1 MQPVLSRLAL
11 KYLFTALLCICITI
25 SLLLEAD
32 AYVLSGPHILDL
44 MIKKLGRTKRLQV
57 NQTLIVYPTTPNIQ
71 TDIQPD
77 IQKDPVELTETLS
90 YRFPEHFRS
99 DIITKDSHEIH
110 IVDSGEWLT
119 VRDEKIVST
128 TQSIFYIY
136 KDLLLYRSRIL
147 LGQQLPLHG
156 IELSVSS
163 LGRFE
168 GRIVYIIGAK
178 YPDDSVSQIW
188 IDKHSFMPLRLII
201 VSKDDNNLTQ
211 YTEYRYLNWHKTD
224 GTWYPMQIELYN
236 GGNLARMIKVEEVKA
251 VSSFPDNFFDT
262 AHLKS
267 EYQPIVPDIIDSN
280 DTDDLNEIKKTIE
293 DFKKIFEE

>member
-1 MQPVLSRLAL
+1 MRLILSRLTL
-11 KYLFTALLCICITI
+11 KYLFTALLCICLII

-44 MIKKLGRTKRLQV
+44 MVKKFGGTKRLQV
-57 NQTLIVYPTTPNIQ
+57 NQKLIVYPKDPNNQTAIQ
-71 TDIQPD
+71 TDN
-77 IQKDPVELTETLS
+77 QKYPVELEETLS
-90 YRFPEHFRS
+90 YQFPEHFRA
-99 DIITKDSHEIH
+99 DIISKDSHEIH
-110 IVDSGEWLT
+110 VVDSGQALI

-128 TQSIFYIY
+128 TQSAFNIY

-147 LGQQLPLHG
+147 LQQQLPLHG

-163 LGRFE
+163 LGRYE

-188 IDKHSFMPLRLII
+188 IDKRSFMPLRWII
-201 VSKDDNNLTQ
+201 VNKDDKNLTQ
-211 YTEYRYLNWHKTD
+211 YMELRYLDWHKTD
-224 GTWYPMQIELYN
+224 RTWYPMQIELYN
-236 GGNLARMIKVEEVKA
+236 EENLVRMIKVEEIRA

-267 EYQPIVPDIIDSN
+267 EYQPIIPDIIDNN
-280 DTDDLNEIKKTIE
+280 DPDDLNDIKKTIE